1 MGRDDRINELF
12 DRYHRPLVKT
22 LIKFGRNEED
32 ARDLAQETFIHTW
45 KHLTGITP
53 AAEWSYL
60 RTAALRRAMNQVRGR
75 KALKRGT
82 EVALATP
89 DYKKRDDSAS
99 VETTLIDREQR
110 GDFQQRFSAALAELP
125 EESRL
130 CLALK
135 RQGLTYNEIAQRL
148 GVEMTAVQSRLHRVT
163 KHLRERV
170 GEPPRDL
177 DWLETGGEQS

>member
-1 MGRDDRINELF
+1 MSKDDRINELF
-12 DRYHRPLVKT
+12 DRYHRALVKT

-45 KHLTGITP
+45 KHLDGVTP

-60 RTAALRRAMNQVRGR
+60 RTAAVRRAINQVRDRG
-75 KALKRGT
+75 ALRRGN
-82 EVALATP
+82 EIAMATP
-89 DYKKRDDSAS
+89 DLKRPDEAAS
-99 VETTLIDREQR
+99 VETALIDREQR
-110 GDFQQRFSAALAELP
+110 RRFQERFNAALAELP

-130 CLALK
+130 CVALK
-135 RQGLTYNEIAQRL
+135 RQGLTYTEIAERL

-163 KHLRERV
+163 KHLRQRV

-177 DWLETGGEQS
+177 DWLESSGEES